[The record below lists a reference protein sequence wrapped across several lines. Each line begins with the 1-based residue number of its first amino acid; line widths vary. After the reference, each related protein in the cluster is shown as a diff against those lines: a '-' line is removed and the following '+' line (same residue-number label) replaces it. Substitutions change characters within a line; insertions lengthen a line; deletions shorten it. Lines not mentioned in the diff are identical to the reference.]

1 VCRQDTVTP
10 HLILQ
15 RYLSCLRCSVPWAS
29 AVGASGTSHSQSQSH
44 SHSLADLDPSL
55 AQACAD
61 VIETLLQRD
70 GLLESALARA
80 QSLGE

>member
-1 VCRQDTVTP
+1 MCSQDTVTP

-15 RYLSCLRCSVPWAS
+15 RYLSCVRCSVPWAS
-29 AVGASGTSHSQSQSH
+29 AVGASGSSQSH
-44 SHSLADLDPSL
+44 SQNQSQSLADLDPSL

-80 QSLGE
+80 QALGE